1 VTHFNFAVML
11 VFHTIHWSG
20 SALPPF
26 AGVDRYVGLPVTA
39 SAPTLGLL
47 ELSLTGSVRFAT
59 LIVQRGAV
67 WIGGGSIDYT
77 EERRLILFMCLF
89 HF

>member
-1 VTHFNFAVML
+1 ML
-11 VFHTIHWSG
+11 LFHTIHWAG
-20 SALPPF
+20 SAPPPF
-26 AGVDRYVGLPVTA
+26 AGVDRYVGVPVTA

-47 ELSLTGSVRFAT
+47 ELSFTGSVRFAT
-59 LIVQRGAV
+59 LIVQRGAE
-67 WIGGGSIDYT
+67 WIGRGNVDCT